1 MLYSYVP
8 LSSLHITDST
18 SHNALLLSFIIN
30 WNRQS
35 PEKTNQSCE
44 CFVSVLSTLF
54 TKTFGVLMAVRWS
67 HAWFFCFGVSCWK
80 ESGPSSS
87 SGLLGTSLS
96 RVFMD
101 VFKKL
106 VQKKKRNKKE
116 TKKTKRSG
124 CICSRQKKKKYWHW
138 SKWTKNKKSI
148 FYSVYMETQT
158 PVCCIALLYKWNVLV
173 AFF

>member
-1 MLYSYVP
+1 MLYSSVL
-8 LSSLHITDST
+8 LSSLHITNST

-35 PEKTNQSCE
+35 SVWEKTNQSCE
-44 CFVSVLSTLF
+44 CFVSVLSTMF
-54 TKTFGVLMAVRWS
+54 TKTFGVSMAVRWS
-67 HAWFFCFGVSCWK
+67 HAWLFCFGVSCRT

-96 RVFMD
+96 PVFTE
-101 VFKKL
+101 VFKRSA
-106 VQKKKRNKKE
+106 QKKKETEKDWNKWLYSFQ
-116 TKKTKRSG
+116 T
-124 CICSRQKKKKYWHW
+124 KKYWHW

>member
-1 MLYSYVP
+1 M
-8 LSSLHITDST
+8 
-18 SHNALLLSFIIN
+18 N

-35 PEKTNQSCE
+35 PVWEKTNQSCE
-44 CFVSVLSTLF
+44 CFVSVLSTLL
-54 TKTFGVLMAVRWS
+54 TKTFGVSMAVRWR
-67 HAWFFCFGVSCWK
+67 HAWFFCFGVSRWK
-80 ESGPSSS
+80 ESGPSSSS

-101 VFKKL
+101 VFKEL
-106 VQKKKRNKKE
+106 VQKKKKTQKR
-116 TKKTKRSG
+116 TKRL
-124 CICSRQKKKKYWHW
+124 KEVVVFVPEKKKYWHW